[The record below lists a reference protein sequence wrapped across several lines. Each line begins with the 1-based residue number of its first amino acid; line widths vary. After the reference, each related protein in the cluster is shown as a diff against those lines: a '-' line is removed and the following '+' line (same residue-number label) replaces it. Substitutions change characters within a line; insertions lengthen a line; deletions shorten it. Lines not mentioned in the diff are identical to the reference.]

1 MKVSVIIP
9 SLNPDNKLVAVVDA
23 YLKKALR
30 TSLLLMMEVMRNIW
44 LLLKK

>member
-23 YLKKALR
+23 
-30 TSLLLMMEVMRNIW
+30 LLEEGFNIVNVQF
-44 LLLKK
+44 LHMKLTREKEEA